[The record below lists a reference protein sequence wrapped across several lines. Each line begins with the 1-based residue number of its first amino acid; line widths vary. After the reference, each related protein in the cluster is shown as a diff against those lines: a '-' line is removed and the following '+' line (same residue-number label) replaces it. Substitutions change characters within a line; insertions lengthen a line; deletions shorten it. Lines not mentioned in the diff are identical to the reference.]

1 MTNPTQSIESQTL
14 ALAGIMQCAYLVDR
28 IARTGQADAAAV
40 NGILHSLFV
49 FDSNE
54 PERVYGGIHNL
65 QLGLRVLRDTLAVH
79 NHEEYRG
86 CIRYAFGILELQ
98 KKLDGNSKAQTT
110 IRNRLLHTEK
120 KLEHFTQDI
129 NEISSSIAAIYQD
142 TISHFN
148 YRIQVTG
155 SAQQLQNTANADRI
169 RALLLAGIRSAWL
182 WRQLGGRRWQLIM
195 LRSRLLKTASALITQ

>member
-1 MTNPTQSIESQTL
+1 MTKPMESIESQTL

-28 IARTGQADAAAV
+28 IARTGQADTAAI

-54 PERVYGGIHNL
+54 PEQVYGGIHNL
-65 QLGLRVLRDTLAVH
+65 QLGLRVLRDTLAIH
-79 NHEEYRG
+79 NNEEYRS

-98 KKLDGNSKAQTT
+98 KKLDSNPKAQTT

-155 SAQQLQNTANADRI
+155 SAQQLQITANADRI

-195 LRSRLLKTASALITQ
+195 LRTRLLKTATALITQ

>member
-1 MTNPTQSIESQTL
+1 MESIESQTL

-28 IARTGQADAAAV
+28 IARTGQADTAAV

-49 FDSNE
+49 FDSDE
-54 PERVYGGIHNL
+54 PLQVYGGIHNL

-79 NHEEYRG
+79 NHEEYRS

-98 KKLDGNSKAQTT
+98 KKLDSNSKAQTT

-148 YRIQVTG
+148 YRIQVSG

-182 WRQLGGRRWQLIM
+182 WRRLGGRRWQLVL
-195 LRSRLLKTASALITQ
+195 LRTRLLKTATALITQ